1 MFLLMLKKNAPVLD
15 RKQSERVLTS
25 EVIMAGRRYLS
36 LNPKRLVS
44 AAHVNAEVQQNCHCD
59 SLQLL
64 DGHEPVV
71 NED

>member
-1 MFLLMLKKNAPVLD
+1 MSRCEIESNLSVFLI
-15 RKQSERVLTS
+15 S

-36 LNPKRLVS
+36 LYPKPFVS
-44 AAHVNAEVQQNCHCD
+44 AAHVNAELQQNCHCN